1 MNILADLL
9 QIGFGLIFLI
19 GILLVLLVGVVVAL
33 IMTKNNKGL
42 IPLGVHLNS
51 VLNGY
56 VIYKNQEV
64 SAASIPEDQRK
75 DNYDHVVTHFRCW
88 EDGPAWTPSL
98 AKALHFSR
106 HEDAASF
113 ANEDPEDVRISPAY
127 DFCET
132 TK

>member
-1 MNILADLL
+1 MDILRELL
-9 QIGFGLIFLI
+9 QISLSLVILIVV
-19 GILLVLLVGVVVAL
+19 LLVLIVGVAFAF
-33 IMTKNNKGL
+33 IITKNNKVL
-42 IPLGVHLNS
+42 IPLGVHLNP

-56 VIYKNQEV
+56 VIYKKLDV
-64 SAASIPEDQRK
+64 AASSMPADKRK
-75 DNYDHVVTHFRCW
+75 DNYDHTLILFRCW

-127 DFCET
+127 NFCET

>member
-1 MNILADLL
+1 MDILRELL
-9 QIGFGLIFLI
+9 QISLSLVILIVV
-19 GILLVLLVGVVVAL
+19 LLVLLVGVAFAF
-33 IMTKNNKGL
+33 IITKNNKVL

-75 DNYDHVVTHFRCW
+75 DNYNHVVTYFRCW

-98 AKALHFSR
+98 AKALHFVR
-106 HEDAASF
+106 REDALSF

-127 DFCET
+127 NFCET